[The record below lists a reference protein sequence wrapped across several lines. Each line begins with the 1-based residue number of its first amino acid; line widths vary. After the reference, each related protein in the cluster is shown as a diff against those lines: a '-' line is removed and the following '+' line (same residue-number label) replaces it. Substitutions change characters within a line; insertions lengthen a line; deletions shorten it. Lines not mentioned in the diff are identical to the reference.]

1 MNKRE
6 LWDEVRKWVVLT
18 AGGEG
23 PAVGEAVQRIV
34 AAADAYARS
43 GAAPLS
49 PAEFR
54 ARLAE
59 IRSPLLAALPRDVA
73 EKRARP

>member
-6 LWDEVRKWVVLT
+6 LWDEVRKWVSLA

-23 PAVGEAVQRIV
+23 PAVGEAVIRIV
-34 AAADAYARS
+34 AAADAYAKG
-43 GAAPLS
+43 GASPLS
-49 PAEFR
+49 PEEFR

-59 IRSPLLAALPRDVA
+59 IRAPLLATLPRDLA
-73 EKRARP
+73 ERRARP